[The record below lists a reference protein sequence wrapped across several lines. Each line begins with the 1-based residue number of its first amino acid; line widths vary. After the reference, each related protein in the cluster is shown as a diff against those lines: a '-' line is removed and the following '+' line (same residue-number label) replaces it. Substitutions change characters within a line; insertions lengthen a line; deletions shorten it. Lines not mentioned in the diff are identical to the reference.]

1 MQTLTVVWP
10 DLPAGVGMLS
20 TLRSGG
26 VSSGRYGAVGVNGPH
41 DTREPHH
48 SNAGT
53 DGGRVDG
60 SEGMTNGGLNLGLH
74 VGDDPASVEKN
85 RRLLRGQLPADPVW
99 LTQVHGTRVLDLS
112 SAFAPEP
119 AHPLSHE
126 ADASIASEPEQV
138 CAILTADCLP
148 VLLADYRG
156 TQVGAAHAGWRGLA
170 QGVIEQ
176 TVAALRASGADQL
189 TAWLGPAIGPQAFE
203 VGSEV
208 REAFAHLG
216 PEAEAA
222 FVPVPDKT
230 GKFFADL
237 AGLARIALLRSGVTQ
252 VSGGGDCTVSN
263 PAKFYS
269 FRRDQI
275 TGRMASMIWIK

>member
-10 DLPAGVGMLS
+10 DLPAGVGVLS

-26 VSSGRYGAVGVNGPH
+26 VSAGRYGTVGADV
-41 DTREPHH
+41 
-48 SNAGT
+48 
-53 DGGRVDG
+53 G
-60 SEGMTNGGLNLGLH
+60 SDGGLNLGLH
-74 VGDDPASVEKN
+74 VGDATAAVEKN
-85 RRLLRGQLPADPVW
+85 RRLLRALLPAEPAW
-99 LTQVHGTRVLDLS
+99 LTQVHGTRVVDLS
-112 SAFAPEP
+112 SSSESDQQMPP
-119 AHPLSHE
+119 E
-126 ADASIASEPEQV
+126 ADASIASKPAQV
-138 CAILTADCLP
+138 CTIMTADCLP

-222 FVPVPDKT
+222 FVPVSGKA

-237 AGLARIALLRSGVTQ
+237 AGLARLALLRAGVTQ
-252 VSGGGDCTVSN
+252 VSGGEDCTVSN
-263 PAKFYS
+263 PTKFYS

>member
-26 VSSGRYGAVGVNGPH
+26 VSSGRYGAVGVQGPH
-41 DTREPHH
+41 DTQEPHP
-48 SNAGT
+48 SDAGT
-53 DGGRVDG
+53 AGAHAGGSD
-60 SEGMTNGGLNLGLH
+60 GMTNGGLNLGLH
-74 VGDDPASVEKN
+74 VGDDPASVEIN

-99 LTQVHGTRVLDLS
+99 LTQVHGTRVVNLS
-112 SAFAPEP
+112 SASISDQQMPP
-119 AHPLSHE
+119 E
-126 ADASIASEPEQV
+126 ADASIASRPDQV
-138 CAILTADCLP
+138 CTIMTADCLP

-252 VSGGGDCTVSN
+252 VSGGRDCTVSN

>member
-10 DLPAGVGMLS
+10 DLPAGVGVLS

-26 VSSGRYGAVGVNGPH
+26 VSSGRYGAVGVQG
-41 DTREPHH
+41 PHH
-48 SNAGT
+48 SDAGT
-53 DGGRVDG
+53 AGAHAGGSD
-60 SEGMTNGGLNLGLH
+60 GMTNGGLNLGLH

-85 RRLLRGQLPADPVW
+85 RRLLRALLPAEPAW
-99 LTQVHGTRVLDLS
+99 LTQVHGTRVVDLS
-112 SAFAPEP
+112 SSSESDQQMPP
-119 AHPLSHE
+119 E
-126 ADASIASEPEQV
+126 ADASIASKPAQV
-138 CAILTADCLP
+138 CTIMTADCLP

-222 FVPVPDKT
+222 FVPVSGKA

-237 AGLARIALLRSGVTQ
+237 AGLARLALLRAGVTQ
-252 VSGGGDCTVSN
+252 VSGGEDCTVSN
-263 PAKFYS
+263 PTKFYS

>member
-20 TLRSGG
+20 TLRRGG
-26 VSSGRYGAVGVNGPH
+26 VSSGRYGAVGAQGPH
-41 DTREPHH
+41 DTQEPHH
-48 SNAGT
+48 SDAGT
-53 DGGRVDG
+53 AGAHVGGSD
-60 SEGMTNGGLNLGLH
+60 GMTNGGLNLGLH
-74 VGDDPASVEKN
+74 VGDDPALVEKN

-112 SAFAPEP
+112 SASAS
-119 AHPLSHE
+119 ASGQPLSHE

-148 VLLADYRG
+148 VLLADCRG
-156 TQVGAAHAGWRGLA
+156 TQVGAAHAGWRGLS

-176 TVAALRASGADQL
+176 TVAAMRASGADQL

-222 FVPVPDKT
+222 FVPVPGKA

-252 VSGGGDCTVSN
+252 VSGGRDCTVSN

>member
-10 DLPAGVGMLS
+10 DLPAGVGVLS

-26 VSSGRYGAVGVNGPH
+26 VSAGRYGTVGADV
-41 DTREPHH
+41 
-48 SNAGT
+48 
-53 DGGRVDG
+53 G
-60 SEGMTNGGLNLGLH
+60 SDGGLNLGLH
-74 VGDDPASVEKN
+74 VGDDTAAVEKN
-85 RRLLRGQLPADPVW
+85 RRLLRALLPAEPAW
-99 LTQVHGTRVLDLS
+99 LTQVHGTRVVDLS
-112 SAFAPEP
+112 SSSESDQQMPP
-119 AHPLSHE
+119 E
-126 ADASIASEPEQV
+126 ADASIASKPAQV
-138 CAILTADCLP
+138 CTIMTADCLP

-222 FVPVPDKT
+222 FVPVSGEA

-237 AGLARIALLRSGVTQ
+237 AGLARLALLRAGVTQ
-252 VSGGGDCTVSN
+252 VSGGEDCTVSN
-263 PAKFYS
+263 PTKFYS